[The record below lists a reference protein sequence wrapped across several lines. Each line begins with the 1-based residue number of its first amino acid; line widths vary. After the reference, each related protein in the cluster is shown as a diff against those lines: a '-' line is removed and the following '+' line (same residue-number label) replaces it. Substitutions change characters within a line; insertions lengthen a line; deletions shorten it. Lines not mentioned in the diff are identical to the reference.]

1 MNTLKLNVNGMS
13 CEHCVKSIKNGLL
26 EKNGITLVEVSL
38 KEKSVKIDY
47 ADEVITI
54 DEIRNII
61 EEIGYDVI

>member
-13 CEHCVKSIKNGLL
+13 CDHCVKSIKNGLL
-26 EKNGITLVEVSL
+26 EKNGVAFVEVSL

-47 ADEVITI
+47 SEVVITI
-54 DEIRNII
+54 DEIKNVI

>member
-13 CEHCVKSIKNGLL
+13 CEHCVKSIKNVLL